1 MAVVILLLGTIA
13 PVIYL
18 AIGFGNALLQ
28 QKELLFFSFN
38 SSLFVSSLAITLGAT
53 VLCAF
58 LGLLVAIGIWF
69 ACPGSADKIAIILL
83 TLILMPA
90 FIQVQS
96 WIFFADAIAE
106 VINGLMGTVF
116 NFKGVFAVILTM
128 AFASLPVSA
137 GLTLVSLL
145 SIPPEIQDMVRL
157 DGPGQK
163 AFLKI
168 YMPYLQ
174 PALVVGS
181 LFVFL
186 VNINDYGITSVF
198 GVNSYALELFSQFSA
213 GMTVYEVFYN
223 GLPLLAVCLAVLAV
237 FSRYI
242 LKSDFS
248 LGMTVGFNP
257 FRESKLMILLA
268 IVGLMITGLFIL
280 VPLGNLIY
288 AASECT
294 DIWGVLSDSFAEIFY
309 GMLVSVL
316 AAGVSSIPAMLF
328 AGLFYRS
335 KAGYW
340 VLGLAAVPFMIPG
353 PVLGLSLIR
362 MWNTPLLSIVYRS
375 SLMPVV
381 ALVAKYTFIEA
392 IIFSVAMASL
402 DRSLLDNI
410 QVHWP
415 GLVKSIICIAQLSGR
430 KWLAAMLI
438 VFALS
443 MGEFGVTLLIMP
455 PGYQTLTIKIY
466 NYLHYGSSDVVAVL
480 CLFMVFIISLVLIVL
495 FKLLGGGKNG

>member
-1 MAVVILLLGTIA
+1 MHG
-13 PVIYL
+13 YL
-18 AIGFGNALLQ
+18 
-28 QKELLFFSFN
+28 
-38 SSLFVSSLAITLGAT
+38 
-53 VLCAF
+53 
-58 LGLLVAIGIWF
+58 
-69 ACPGSADKIAIILL
+69 
-83 TLILMPA
+83 
-90 FIQVQS
+90 
-96 WIFFADAIAE
+96 
-106 VINGLMGTVF
+106 
-116 NFKGVFAVILTM
+116 
-128 AFASLPVSA
+128 
-137 GLTLVSLL
+137 
-145 SIPPEIQDMVRL
+145 
-157 DGPGQK
+157 
-163 AFLKI
+163 
-168 YMPYLQ
+168 
-174 PALVVGS
+174 
-181 LFVFL
+181 
-186 VNINDYGITSVF
+186 
-198 GVNSYALELFSQFSA
+198 
-213 GMTVYEVFYN
+213 
-223 GLPLLAVCLAVLAV
+223 
-237 FSRYI
+237 
-242 LKSDFS
+242 
-248 LGMTVGFNP
+248 
-257 FRESKLMILLA
+257 
-268 IVGLMITGLFIL
+268 
-280 VPLGNLIY
+280 
-288 AASECT
+288 
-294 DIWGVLSDSFAEIFY
+294 GVLFDSFAEIFY
-309 GMLVSVL
+309 GMLISVL
-316 AAGVSSIPAMLF
+316 AAGVSFIPAMLF

-340 VLGLAAVPFMIPG
+340 VLGLAAVPFIIPG

-415 GLVKSIICIAQLSGR
+415 GLFKAIICIAQLSGR